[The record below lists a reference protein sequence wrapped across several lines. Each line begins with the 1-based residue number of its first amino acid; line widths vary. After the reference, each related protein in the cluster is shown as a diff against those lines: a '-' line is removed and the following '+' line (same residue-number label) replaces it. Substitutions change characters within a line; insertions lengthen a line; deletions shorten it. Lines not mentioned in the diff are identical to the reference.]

1 MTATPATTE
10 TAPARSAID
19 LFSDEVLIDPYPAFA
34 ELRETASVVYLET
47 NRAWAL
53 TRYDAIR
60 DALGDPATFS
70 SNKVAFNDDM
80 NHALEGTSLTTDPP
94 DHARLRAALTENL
107 SPRALRSLKAE
118 IDEKADR
125 MVAGLVER
133 GSFDGI
139 DDLARAFPI
148 LVVADMIG
156 VQGEVRANIL
166 RWGEAAFNV
175 LGPMNQRTIDNFPI
189 AGELFQWATTV
200 QASDLTEGSM
210 GRAIFAAAERGDIPM
225 ESCGHIIHQYVAAGV
240 DSTIATL
247 GNALAHLGA
256 HPDQYE
262 LLREDPSLIP
272 SALNE
277 VLRYE
282 GPVHAFGRLVKED
295 VDVDGT
301 VIPAGE
307 QVAVLFGSGNRDPR
321 HYEDPDSFLVR
332 RNPLDH
338 LSFGYGV
345 HGCAGQGLARL
356 EIHAVLNALVKHV
369 KRYEVGPSTRNI
381 SNMMRSLDTLPV
393 TIVEPA

>member
-1 MTATPATTE
+1 MTATPATAS
-10 TAPARSAID
+10 TAPATSAID

-34 ELRETASVVYLET
+34 ELRETAAVVYLET

-80 NHALEGTSLTTDPP
+80 NRALEGTSLTTDPP
-94 DHARLRAALTENL
+94 DHGRLRAALTENL
-107 SPRALRSLKAE
+107 SPRALRSLKSE

-139 DDLARAFPI
+139 GDLARAFPI
-148 LVVADMIG
+148 LIVADLIG

-200 QASDLTEGSM
+200 QAKDLSEGSM

-225 ESCGHIIHQYVAAGV
+225 DSCGHIIHQYVAAGV

-247 GNALAHLGA
+247 GNTLAHLGA

-262 LLREDPSLIP
+262 LLSEDPSLIP

-277 VLRYE
+277 VLRFE

-307 QVAVLFGSGNRDPR
+307 QIAVLFGSGNRDPR

-356 EIHAVLNALVKHV
+356 EIHAVLNALVTRV
-369 KRYEVGPSTRNI
+369 KRFEVGPSTRNL

-393 TIVEPA
+393 TIVETT